1 MTQTPS
7 PIARDRRVSRTESRV
22 LEALRRRDRTTGR
35 PRDWL
40 DLRRDKTWLSE
51 EVGTPHLR
59 QLLDRMASKGSLFQL
74 GGGRYD
80 VAPRGSVDVSQA
92 LPFSV
97 ALDVAMGG
105 REYYLAFGSAL
116 ADHGLIDE
124 NVDPII
130 AARASA
136 VGGSDTVSVQGLPV
150 MIVRVSSDRRW
161 FGRERIRGEAHSGC
175 WRSDLERTLLD
186 CVDRPNLCAGNELVA
201 RAWARAVHEERL
213 DTDRLLDHATR
224 LGGVSALRAAFYS
237 QQLGE
242 HDLARRILTVV
253 PRTRSSK
260 ARLDPTGEFRS
271 GEWPRDRAT
280 GLQINIPPPRL
291 HGWLSYGK

>member
-1 MTQTPS
+1 MTQLNSTLAPE
-7 PIARDRRVSRTESRV
+7 RRVSRTESRV

-40 DLRRDKTWLSE
+40 DLRRDKTWLAA

-59 QLLDRMASKGSLFQL
+59 QLLDRMAGKGSLFQL
-74 GGGRYD
+74 GGGRYV

-136 VGGSDTVSVQGLPV
+136 VGGNDVLSVQGLEV
-150 MIVRVSSDRRW
+150 TIVRVSSVRRW
-161 FGRERIRGEAHSGC
+161 LGRERVKGETRSEY

-186 CVDRPNLCAGNELVA
+186 AVDRPDLCAGNELVA
-201 RAWARAVHEERL
+201 RAWERAVHAERL
-213 DTDRLLDHATR
+213 DTDRLVDYATR

-237 QQLGE
+237 QQLDQ
-242 HDLARRILTVV
+242 HDLAKHILAVV
-253 PRTRSSK
+253 PRTRSST
-260 ARLDPTGEFRS
+260 ARLDVTGAF
-271 GEWPRDRAT
+271 GPGKWPRDRAT
-280 GLQINIPPPRL
+280 GLQINIPEPRL
-291 HGWLSYGK
+291 RGWLSYGK